1 MAKAVTINNK
11 KHLWIKVEWL
21 DICGNSA
28 LQSDYEFN
36 KLKAARIVTEAYLY
50 DLFEEEGN
58 EFVRTFASYQNVDD
72 IGYGAVSYT
81 HLTLPTNREV

>member
-11 KHLWIKVEWL
+11 RHLWIKVEWL

-36 KLKAARIVTEAYLY
+36 KLKAARIVTEAI
-50 DLFEEEGN
+50 
-58 EFVRTFASYQNVDD
+58 S
-72 IGYGAVSYT
+72 I
-81 HLTLPTNREV
+81 

>member
-11 KHLWIKVEWL
+11 RHLWIKVEWL

-50 DLFEEEGN
+50 DLFEEESDKWAWFFLLN
-58 EFVRTFASYQNVDD
+58 Y
-72 IGYGAVSYT
+72 
-81 HLTLPTNREV
+81 